1 MRNASPVLIVVI
13 CLSAISCTSMRPG
26 ARPDEARSALA
37 EAEGL
42 VASDPVKALARFD
55 AALAS
60 PTIKPL
66 ERDRARYGAAVLRLW
81 PNEELRDLAK
91 ARALLKELQDGQ
103 AGVPP
108 LAVTA
113 ASSWLLEIEERAT
126 DKKKLE
132 EAVAERSSQLEQER
146 KTYRA
151 SASERQQQ
159 AEEAVKAARNDSALQ
174 VRALREEVTVAYRQL
189 AEARSNLAMAQ
200 AEIQKKDAAI
210 RRLTNRALKQ

>member
-1 MRNASPVLIVVI
+1 MRNASPVLIVVV
-13 CLSAISCTSMRPG
+13 CLTATACSSLRPN
-26 ARPDEARSALA
+26 ARPDDSRTALA

-42 VASDPVKALARFD
+42 VTNDPAKALARFD
-55 AALAS
+55 QVLAS

-66 ERDRARYGAAVLRLW
+66 ERDRARFGAAVLRLW
-81 PNEELRDLAK
+81 PNDDLRDLEK
-91 ARALLKELQDGQ
+91 ARSLLKELQDGQ

-113 ASSWLLEIEERAT
+113 ASSWLLEIEARAA

-132 EAVAERSSQLEQER
+132 TAVAERSSQLEQER

-151 SASERQQQ
+151 SNAERQQQ